1 MRRSPVVIVLGLM
14 LLLPAMVAGQ
24 EPGRTAG
31 GGGTGAPGLYEEL
44 TLQEFRAMDEVRAEI
59 DFDAVDYPLLHAAVH
74 FLTNAERE
82 ARGLT
87 PLEYAPALE
96 RAAFRHSRAMREHGF
111 FSHTSPL
118 AGQRTPA
125 DRVRKAGWESPY
137 VGENIANMIAI
148 AYEPGRGLY
157 TPQQNGGYFSYAH
170 QGAPIPPHTY
180 LSAAEEV
187 MNQWMSSPGHRENIL
202 RPAYRYLGVGAWHFK
217 DESFHGIDRFYF
229 TQNFGR

>member
-1 MRRSPVVIVLGLM
+1 VVIVLGL
-14 LLLPAMVAGQ
+14 LLLLSAMVAGQ

-31 GGGTGAPGLYEEL
+31 DGGTWAPGLYEEL
-44 TLQEFRAMDEVRAEI
+44 T
-59 DFDAVDYPLLHAAVH
+59 
-74 FLTNAERE
+74 
-82 ARGLT
+82 
-87 PLEYAPALE
+87 LEYAPALE

-111 FSHTSPL
+111 FSHTSPR
-118 AGQRTPA
+118 AGHRTPA

-202 RPAYRYLGVGAWHFK
+202 RPAYRHLGVGARHFK